1 MAAKERQQGRGEGL
15 PNVENLLV
23 IIRRVGRG
31 EGGWKEL
38 YATARESVVS
48 RLFDCLRQLSWP

>member
-23 IIRRVGRG
+23 MIRRVGRR
-31 EGGWKEL
+31 EGG
-38 YATARESVVS
+38 ARNYM
-48 RLFDCLRQLSWP
+48 RQQERAS